1 MSTRRLAVIKE
12 SMESVALET
21 QETDV
26 AEAKDEYLEGVDVE
40 ENAAR
45 EELAAAA
52 FAASMPT
59 ASMEAMP
66 KELRGGMRVRFS
78 HGHGKISKVLTAPFM
93 HGGKQHHASK
103 DDPRFLVKHDKGG
116 KDSIHKASA
125 LTIRE

>member
-78 HGHGKISKVLTAPFM
+78 HGHGKIAKIYTAPFFLD
-93 HGGKQHHASK
+93 KKHHKASK
-103 DDPRFLVKHDKGG
+103 DAPIYLVKHDKGG
-116 KDSIHKASA
+116 KHSLHKASA
-125 LTIRE
+125 LRPA

>member
-26 AEAKDEYLEGVDVE
+26 ADAKDEYLEGVDVE

-52 FAASMPT
+52 FSASMPT
-59 ASMEAMP
+59 ASLEAMP

-78 HGHGKISKVLTAPFM
+78 HGHGKIAKIYTAPFTLDN
-93 HGGKQHHASK
+93 KHHKASK
-103 DDPRFLVKHDKGG
+103 DTPIYLVKHDKGG
-116 KDSIHKASA
+116 KHSLHKASA
-125 LTIRE
+125 LRPA